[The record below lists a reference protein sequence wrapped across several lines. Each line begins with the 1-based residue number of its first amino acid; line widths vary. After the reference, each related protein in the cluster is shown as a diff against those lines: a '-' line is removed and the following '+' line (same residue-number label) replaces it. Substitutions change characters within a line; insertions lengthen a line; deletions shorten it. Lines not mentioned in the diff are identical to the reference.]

1 MSHSLK
7 VVRMAAVCC
16 AITSCCAIFRRNGDI
31 FLRMNRPSVDG
42 SASAGDGAARRGKLT
57 ASPTGSALPR
67 PSAAFST
74 SALVKRPPGPVPGIF
89 SGSSFFSSTIR
100 RTAGES
106 SVLGV
111 GAPDW
116 PWSTSVATAS
126 FFSASFFAASGRFL
140 FSSGAFFG
148 VASAFCTVAS
158 FESSIVATTSPILT
172 SWPSGTFVSSRPG
185 FSATISVET
194 LSVSSVS
201 SGSPS
206 LTNSPDFLCQTE
218 TTPLVIDSRTAGI
231 FTSMTMRENYSVCG
245 TNRASR
251 SSDVSS
257 TKAGRRTSASRYEQ
271 NRRIMAE
278 LKQSKEAMQRIFV
291 LADTHN
297 RLPQRVKEIARGADE
312 IWHLGDV
319 CTETVIDELRAV
331 RPRITVVRGNCDSN
345 LDWPLVVDLERSG
358 LNFRLQH
365 VPPDQTPNDVDVV
378 LHGHTHVP
386 RNERRGSILFLNPGC
401 VTRANQGA
409 PPSVAWLEI
418 ADGKMNWKLVP
429 LR

>member
-1 MSHSLK
+1 
-7 VVRMAAVCC
+7 
-16 AITSCCAIFRRNGDI
+16 
-31 FLRMNRPSVDG
+31 
-42 SASAGDGAARRGKLT
+42 
-57 ASPTGSALPR
+57 
-67 PSAAFST
+67 
-74 SALVKRPPGPVPGIF
+74 
-89 SGSSFFSSTIR
+89 
-100 RTAGES
+100 
-106 SVLGV
+106 
-111 GAPDW
+111 
-116 PWSTSVATAS
+116 
-126 FFSASFFAASGRFL
+126 
-140 FSSGAFFG
+140 
-148 VASAFCTVAS
+148 
-158 FESSIVATTSPILT
+158 
-172 SWPSGTFVSSRPG
+172 
-185 FSATISVET
+185 
-194 LSVSSVS
+194 
-201 SGSPS
+201 
-206 LTNSPDFLCQTE
+206 
-218 TTPLVIDSRTAGI
+218 
-231 FTSMTMRENYSVCG
+231 
-245 TNRASR
+245 
-251 SSDVSS
+251 
-257 TKAGRRTSASRYEQ
+257 
-271 NRRIMAE
+271 
-278 LKQSKEAMQRIFV
+278 MQRIFV